1 MLIGVDLG
9 TFGVNT
15 SEGDFFCSKISEGS
29 SFTNENKVIYE
40 GKEMQIGEGEF
51 STDWNKSEKEVTLPL
66 LFTAL
71 ARSSKEDF
79 FQVVLGLP
87 IQQYKGNKEKFKKYI
102 EENRGKTIIYKGAR
116 REIIISDVIIA
127 PEGAAAYYNLSS
139 SQKIKIGNKPLIIID
154 IGGRTTDIC
163 LFVGGKIKKVWT
175 VAVGMLNIY
184 QDIINYI
191 NTKFTEEFKLE
202 DGEDILKNGLFLRGK
217 YQDNSFIKPILQ
229 KHFNSIYKDLQL
241 NFNTSK
247 GYVLLT
253 GGGSITL
260 QNAFKNRLEN
270 LMISDDPI
278 FDNAKGFKKLG
289 VMLWSQENHQN

>member
-1 MLIGVDLG
+1 MIIGIDLG
-9 TFGVNT
+9 NFGVNT
-15 SEGDFFCSKISEGS
+15 SENDFFYSKISEGS
-29 SFTNENKVIYE
+29 SFTGENSIIYE
-40 GKEMQIGEGEF
+40 GKEFQIGEGEF
-51 STDWNKSEKEVTLPL
+51 STDLDKSKKESTLPL

-71 ARSSKEDF
+71 ARSSNEKF

-87 IQQYKGNKEKFKKYI
+87 IQQYKANKESFKNYI
-102 EENRGKTIIYKGAR
+102 EENRGKTLIYKGIR

-127 PEGAAAYYNLSS
+127 PEGAAAYYNLSVE
-139 SQKIKIGNKPLIIID
+139 QKNMIGKKPLIICD

-163 LFVGGKIKKVWT
+163 LFENGKITRVWT
-175 VAVGMLNIY
+175 IPTGMLNIY
-184 QDIINYI
+184 QDIISYI
-191 NTKFTEEFKLE
+191 NTTYTEEFKLE
-202 DGEDILKNGLFLRGK
+202 DGEVILKEGLFLRGK
-217 YQDNSFIKPILQ
+217 QQDIRFIKPILR

-260 QNAFKNRLEN
+260 VKAFKNRLEN
-270 LMISDDPI
+270 LIISDEPL

-289 VMLWSQENHQN
+289 VSLWCAK

>member
-9 TFGVNT
+9 NFGVNT
-15 SEGDFFCSKISEGS
+15 SEEDFFYSKISEGS
-29 SFTNENKVIYE
+29 SFTNENRIIYE
-40 GKEMQIGEGEF
+40 GIEFQIGEGEF
-51 STDWNKSEKEVTLPL
+51 STDWNKSEKESTLPL

-71 ARSSKEDF
+71 ARSSKENF

-87 IQQYKGNKEKFKKYI
+87 IQQYKSNKDKFKKYI
-102 EENRGKTIIYKGAR
+102 EDNRWKTIIYEGFE

-127 PEGAAAYYNLSS
+127 PEGAAAYYNLSQE
-139 SQKIKIGNKPLIIID
+139 QKIKIGNKPLIIVD

-163 LFVGGKIKKVWT
+163 LFENGKITKVWT
-175 VAVGMLNIY
+175 ISVGMINVY
-184 QDIINYI
+184 QDVINYI
-191 NTKFTEEFKLE
+191 NTKYTEEFKLE
-202 DGEDILKNGLFLRGK
+202 DGEVILEEGLFFRGK
-217 YQDNSFIKPILQ
+217 DQDISFIKPILQ

-253 GGGSITL
+253 GGGSITFKK
-260 QNAFKNRLEN
+260 AFENRLDN
-270 LMISDDPI
+270 LLMSNNPL

-289 VMLWSQENHQN
+289 VSLWQQK